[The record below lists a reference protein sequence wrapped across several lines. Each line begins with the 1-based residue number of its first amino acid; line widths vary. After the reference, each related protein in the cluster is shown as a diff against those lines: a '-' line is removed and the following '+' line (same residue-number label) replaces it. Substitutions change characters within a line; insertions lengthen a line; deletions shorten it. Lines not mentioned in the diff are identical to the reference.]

1 MEYESLT
8 RKVIILFLLPKHP
21 ITTTA
26 ATLCDQLVSR
36 GYSTN
41 VRAIQRDLQ
50 DLLNISQ
57 CGLVVEESTRP
68 FKWSISADWHK
79 IQLTEMDNNTA
90 LAFSMLERIGH
101 LCLPN
106 VSLQQLKQTFTQ
118 ANRVL
123 KLSDGHTHWLE
134 SMSHKYSGH
143 EITDDQLK
151 LETAI
156 LQGKDVS
163 AQVTRFIKHE
173 QASLVYSKLSP
184 YAFVDDAGEK
194 YLVFRVGSDAKLNQ
208 WPVKYFSDIK
218 LLDSMSITI
227 NTANLSHQG
236 RRYRGETIQFEC
248 ITHRQSSFINK
259 LQAHQYAFTATA
271 TENDQVK
278 INAQLI
284 NSGFFRELVW
294 SHATSI
300 KVLNPPSIKQ
310 YIYRQ
315 TQRLIALSD

>member
-1 MEYESLT
+1 M
-8 RKVIILFLLPKHP
+8 
-21 ITTTA
+21 
-26 ATLCDQLVSR
+26 
-36 GYSTN
+36 
-41 VRAIQRDLQ
+41 
-50 DLLNISQ
+50 
-57 CGLVVEESTRP
+57 
-68 FKWSISADWHK
+68 
-79 IQLTEMDNNTA
+79 NTHAVA
-90 LAFSMLERIGH
+90 L
-101 LCLPN
+101 
-106 VSLQQLKQTFTQ
+106 
-118 ANRVL
+118 
-123 KLSDGHTHWLE
+123 THWLE

-143 EITDDQLK
+143 EITDGQLT
-151 LETAI
+151 LEKAI

-184 YAFVDDAGEK
+184 YALVDDAGEK

-278 INAQLI
+278 ISAQLI

-315 TQRLIALSD
+315 TQRLIALSE

>member
-8 RKVIILFLLPKHP
+8 RKLIILSLLPSHP
-21 ITTTA
+21 KITTA
-26 ATLCDQLVSR
+26 AKLCDQLVSR

-57 CGLVVEESTRP
+57 CGLLVEESTRP

-79 IQLTEMDNNTA
+79 IQLAEMDNNTA

-101 LCLPN
+101 LCLPD

-143 EITDDQLK
+143 EITDGQLT
-151 LETAI
+151 LEKAI
-156 LQGKDVS
+156 LQGKEVS

-173 QASLVYSKLSP
+173 QASLAYSKLSP

-194 YLVFRVGSDAKLNQ
+194 HLVFRVGSDTKLNQ

-248 ITHRQSSFINK
+248 ITHRQSSFIHK
-259 LQAHQYAFTATA
+259 LQANQYEFSVTAS
-271 TENDQVK
+271 ENDQVK

-315 TQRLIALSD
+315 TQRLIALS